1 MTKRTG
7 LIFLYRLLYLRCFL
21 CQFMHF
27 FICKKIKKLL
37 KMFFKIFFY
46 IFFLCFHYH
55 LFDIQSFYWL
65 VGTQSRISWQLQKDF
80 NREDLSATHRNY
92 VAKSK
97 HECRMENLLFLYPF
111 PFVSSQTSL
120 LVAQTRIQWPYVQV
134 KIWIPKKCSFLLDP
148 SFTNSFIKKGNHGYA
163 GSPK

>member
-1 MTKRTG
+1 M
-7 LIFLYRLLYLRCFL
+7 LL

-65 VGTQSRISWQLQKDF
+65 VGTQWHISWQLQKDF
-80 NREDLSATHRNY
+80 NRQDLSATHRNY
-92 VAKSK
+92 VAKNK

-120 LVAQTRIQWPYVQV
+120 LVAQTRIQWPYAQV

-148 SFTNSFIKKGNHGYA
+148 SFTNSFIKKGNDGYA